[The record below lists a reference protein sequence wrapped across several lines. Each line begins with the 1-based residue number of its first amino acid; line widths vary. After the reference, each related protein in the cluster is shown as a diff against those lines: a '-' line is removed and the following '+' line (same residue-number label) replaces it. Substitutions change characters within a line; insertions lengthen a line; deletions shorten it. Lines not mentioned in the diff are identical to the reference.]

1 MIEPR
6 GTALTAGHFEPGARF
21 AYYAHI
27 VNSVSF
33 YLHSHHNAGPVD
45 PRIFGG
51 FLEHMGR
58 AVYEGVFDPSSRHAD
73 KFGCRIDVL
82 AALAELEFTVMRYP
96 GGNFVSNYH
105 WRDGVGPVETRP
117 IRRELAWGTIEPN
130 SFGTDEF
137 LGLCERTGWSPMFSV
152 NLGTGSPEEAAD
164 WVEYTNGA
172 LGTDITR
179 KRQSGG
185 NSVPTRVPLWCL
197 GNEMD
202 GPWQIG
208 HISAAEYGSKAR
220 QAAHMMKLVDPSIE
234 LVVSG
239 TSLPDNTTYLD
250 WDREALEAVGG
261 FADYVSTHRYLDNW
275 SNDTAAF
282 LTSGAAVDR
291 QIAEIDAVCRYVAGR
306 RRSGRRPF
314 IAFDEWNV
322 WYRTRNRSGTWAD
335 GAFPAHLV
343 EEVYDLQDALVCAQ
357 FLLSFIRNAHVV
369 KIANIAQIVNVIAP
383 VLTDGDNLLRQSIFE
398 ALSMFVG
405 RRHGISLHVG
415 YDGGQVPSPDFGAV
429 AMVDGA
435 AILDVNHELHVYA
448 VNRSVD
454 ETVELEINLAGAD
467 LEMLSM
473 DVLHHS
479 DPATQNTWE
488 APNAVKRVPGEMSN
502 GPRPVMKLPPHSF
515 TAATMSVS

>member
-1 MIEPR
+1 M
-6 GTALTAGHFEPGARF
+6 
-21 AYYAHI
+21 
-27 VNSVSF
+27 
-33 YLHSHHNAGPVD
+33 
-45 PRIFGG
+45 
-51 FLEHMGR
+51 
-58 AVYEGVFDPSSRHAD
+58 
-73 KFGCRIDVL
+73 
-82 AALAELEFTVMRYP
+82 
-96 GGNFVSNYH
+96 
-105 WRDGVGPVETRP
+105 
-117 IRRELAWGTIEPN
+117 
-130 SFGTDEF
+130 
-137 LGLCERTGWSPMFSV
+137 
-152 NLGTGSPEEAAD
+152 
-164 WVEYTNGA
+164 
-172 LGTDITR
+172 
-179 KRQSGG
+179 
-185 NSVPTRVPLWCL
+185 
-197 GNEMD
+197 
-202 GPWQIG
+202 
-208 HISAAEYGSKAR
+208 
-220 QAAHMMKLVDPSIE
+220 
-234 LVVSG
+234 
-239 TSLPDNTTYLD
+239 
-250 WDREALEAVGG
+250 
-261 FADYVSTHRYLDNW
+261 
-275 SNDTAAF
+275 
-282 LTSGAAVDR
+282 
-291 QIAEIDAVCRYVAGR
+291 CRYVAGR

>member
-1 MIEPR
+1 
-6 GTALTAGHFEPGARF
+6 
-21 AYYAHI
+21 
-27 VNSVSF
+27 V
-33 YLHSHHNAGPVD
+33 GPVD
-45 PRIFGG
+45 PRVFGG

-58 AVYEGVFDPSSRHAD
+58 AVYEGVFDPSSPHAD
-73 KFGCRIDVL
+73 EHGCRSDVL
-82 AALAELEFTVMRYP
+82 AALDELEFTVMRYP

-105 WRDGVGPVETRP
+105 WRDGVGPVENRP
-117 IRRELAWGTIEPN
+117 VRRELAWGTIEPN
-130 SFGTDEF
+130 TFGTNEF
-137 LGLCERTGWSPMFSV
+137 LGLCERSGWSPMFSV

-172 LGTDITR
+172 LETAITSG
-179 KRQSGG
+179 RQFDRAGAF
-185 NSVPTRVPLWCL
+185 PKVPLWCL

-208 HISAAEYGSKAR
+208 HLSSSEYGSKAR

-239 TSLPDNTTYLD
+239 TSLPDNPTYLD

-261 FADYVSTHRYLDNW
+261 FADYLSTHRYLDNW

-306 RRSGRRPF
+306 RRSRRRPF

-322 WYRTRNRSGTWAD
+322 WYRTRNKSGTSAD
-335 GAFPAHLV
+335 GVFPAHLV

-357 FLLSFIRNAHVV
+357 FLLSFIRNADVV

-383 VLTDGDNLLRQSIFE
+383 VVTEGDNLLRQTIFD

-405 RRHGISLHVG
+405 RRNGISLRVG
-415 YDGGQVPSPDFGAV
+415 YEGESVPSPDFGDV
-429 AMVDGA
+429 PMVDGA
-435 AILDVNHELHVYA
+435 AILDNKEELHIFA
-448 VNRSVD
+448 VNRSID
-454 ETVELEINLAGAD
+454 DTVELNVNLARAD
-467 LEMLSM
+467 LDVRSV

-488 APNAVKRVPGEMSN
+488 SPNAVRRVPGEMSS
-502 GPRPVMKLPPHSF
+502 GPTPMVKLPPHSF
-515 TAATMSVS
+515 VAATLGVS

>member
-1 MIEPR
+1 M
-6 GTALTAGHFEPGARF
+6 
-21 AYYAHI
+21 
-27 VNSVSF
+27 
-33 YLHSHHNAGPVD
+33 GPVD
-45 PRIFGG
+45 PRVFGG

-58 AVYEGVFDPSSRHAD
+58 AVYEGVFDPSSPHAD
-73 KFGCRIDVL
+73 EHGCRSDVL
-82 AALAELEFTVMRYP
+82 AALDELKFTVMRYP

-105 WRDGVGPVETRP
+105 WRDGVGPVENRP
-117 IRRELAWGTIEPN
+117 VRRELAWGTIEPN
-130 SFGTDEF
+130 TFGTNEF
-137 LGLCERTGWSPMFSV
+137 LGLCERSGWSPMFSV

-172 LGTDITR
+172 LETAITSG
-179 KRQSGG
+179 RQFDRAGAF
-185 NSVPTRVPLWCL
+185 PKVPLWCL

-208 HISAAEYGSKAR
+208 HLSSSEYGSKAR

-239 TSLPDNTTYLD
+239 TSLPDNPTYLD

-261 FADYVSTHRYLDNW
+261 FADYLSTHRYLDNW

-306 RRSGRRPF
+306 RRSRRRPF

-322 WYRTRNRSGTWAD
+322 WYRTRNKSGTSAD
-335 GAFPAHLV
+335 GVFPAHLV

-357 FLLSFIRNAHVV
+357 FLLSFIRNADVV

-383 VLTDGDNLLRQSIFE
+383 VVTEGDNLLRQTIFD

-405 RRHGISLHVG
+405 RRNGISLRVG
-415 YDGGQVPSPDFGAV
+415 YEGESVPSPDFADV
-429 AMVDGA
+429 PMVDGA
-435 AILDVNHELHVYA
+435 AILDNKEELHIFA
-448 VNRSVD
+448 VNRSID
-454 ETVELEINLAGAD
+454 DTVELNVNLARAD
-467 LEMLSM
+467 LDVRSV

-488 APNAVKRVPGEMSN
+488 SPNAVRRVPGEMSS
-502 GPRPVMKLPPHSF
+502 GPTPMVKLPPHSF
-515 TAATMSVS
+515 VAATLSVS

>member
-1 MIEPR
+1 
-6 GTALTAGHFEPGARF
+6 
-21 AYYAHI
+21 
-27 VNSVSF
+27 
-33 YLHSHHNAGPVD
+33 
-45 PRIFGG
+45 
-51 FLEHMGR
+51 MGR
-58 AVYEGVFDPSSRHAD
+58 AIYEGVFDPSSPHAD
-73 KFGCRIDVL
+73 EHGCRSDVL
-82 AALAELEFTVMRYP
+82 AALDELEFTVMRYP

-105 WRDGVGPVETRP
+105 WRDGVGPVENRP
-117 IRRELAWGTIEPN
+117 VRRELAWGTIEPN
-130 SFGTDEF
+130 TFGTNEF
-137 LGLCERTGWSPMFSV
+137 LGLCERSSWSPMFSV

-172 LGTDITR
+172 LETAITSG
-179 KRQSGG
+179 RQFDRAGAF
-185 NSVPTRVPLWCL
+185 PKVPLWCL

-208 HISAAEYGSKAR
+208 HLSSSEYGSKAR

-261 FADYVSTHRYLDNW
+261 FADYLSTHRYLDNW

-306 RRSGRRPF
+306 RRSRRRPF

-322 WYRTRNRSGTWAD
+322 WYRTRNKSGTSAD
-335 GAFPAHLV
+335 GVFPAHLV

-357 FLLSFIRNAHVV
+357 FLLSFIRNADVV

-383 VLTDGDNLLRQSIFE
+383 VVTEGDNLLRQTIFD

-405 RRHGISLHVG
+405 RRNGISLRVG
-415 YDGGQVPSPDFGAV
+415 YEGESVPSPDFGDV
-429 AMVDGA
+429 PMVDGA
-435 AILDVNHELHVYA
+435 AILDNKEELHIFA
-448 VNRSVD
+448 VNRSID
-454 ETVELEINLAGAD
+454 DTVELNVNLARAD
-467 LEMLSM
+467 LDVRSV

-488 APNAVKRVPGEMSN
+488 SPNAVRRVPGEMSS
-502 GPRPVMKLPPHSF
+502 GPTPMVKLPPHSF
-515 TAATMSVS
+515 VAATLSVS

>member
-1 MIEPR
+1 M
-6 GTALTAGHFEPGARF
+6 
-21 AYYAHI
+21 
-27 VNSVSF
+27 
-33 YLHSHHNAGPVD
+33 GPVD
-45 PRIFGG
+45 PRVFGG

-58 AVYEGVFDPSSRHAD
+58 AIYEGVFDPSSPHAD
-73 KFGCRIDVL
+73 EHGCRSDVL
-82 AALAELEFTVMRYP
+82 AALDELEFTVMRYP

-105 WRDGVGPVETRP
+105 WRDGVGPVENRP
-117 IRRELAWGTIEPN
+117 VRRELAWGTIEPN
-130 SFGTDEF
+130 TFGTNEF
-137 LGLCERTGWSPMFSV
+137 LGLCERSSWSPMFSV

-172 LGTDITR
+172 LETAITSG
-179 KRQSGG
+179 RQFDRAGAF
-185 NSVPTRVPLWCL
+185 PKVPLWCL

-208 HISAAEYGSKAR
+208 HLSSSEYGSKAR

-239 TSLPDNTTYLD
+239 TSLPDNPTYLD

-261 FADYVSTHRYLDNW
+261 FADYLSTHRYLDNW

-306 RRSGRRPF
+306 RRSRRRPF

-322 WYRTRNRSGTWAD
+322 WYRTRNKSGTSAD
-335 GAFPAHLV
+335 GVFPAHLV

-357 FLLSFIRNAHVV
+357 FLLSFIRNADVV

-383 VLTDGDNLLRQSIFE
+383 VVTEGDNLLRQTIFD

-405 RRHGISLHVG
+405 RRNGISLRVG
-415 YDGGQVPSPDFGAV
+415 YEGESVPSPDFGDV
-429 AMVDGA
+429 PMVDGA
-435 AILDVNHELHVYA
+435 AILDNKEELHIFA
-448 VNRSVD
+448 VNRSID
-454 ETVELEINLAGAD
+454 DTVELNVNLARAD
-467 LEMLSM
+467 LDVRSV

-488 APNAVKRVPGEMSN
+488 SPNAVRRVPGEMSS
-502 GPRPVMKLPPHSF
+502 GPTPMVKLPPHSF
-515 TAATMSVS
+515 VAATLSVS

>member
-1 MIEPR
+1 M
-6 GTALTAGHFEPGARF
+6 
-21 AYYAHI
+21 
-27 VNSVSF
+27 
-33 YLHSHHNAGPVD
+33 GPVD
-45 PRIFGG
+45 PRVFGG

-58 AVYEGVFDPSSRHAD
+58 AVYEGVFDPSSPHAD
-73 KFGCRIDVL
+73 EHGCRSDVL
-82 AALAELEFTVMRYP
+82 AALDELEFTVMRYP

-105 WRDGVGPVETRP
+105 WRDGVGPVENRP
-117 IRRELAWGTIEPN
+117 VRRELAWGTIEPN
-130 SFGTDEF
+130 TFGTNEF
-137 LGLCERTGWSPMFSV
+137 LGLCERSGWSPMFSV

-172 LGTDITR
+172 LETAITSG
-179 KRQSGG
+179 RQFDRAGAF
-185 NSVPTRVPLWCL
+185 PKVPLWCL

-208 HISAAEYGSKAR
+208 HLSSSEYGSKAR

-239 TSLPDNTTYLD
+239 TSLPDNPTYLD

-261 FADYVSTHRYLDNW
+261 FADYLSTHRYLDNW

-306 RRSGRRPF
+306 RRSRRRPF

-322 WYRTRNRSGTWAD
+322 WYRTRNKSGTSAD
-335 GAFPAHLV
+335 GVFPAHLV

-357 FLLSFIRNAHVV
+357 FLLSFIRNADVV

-383 VLTDGDNLLRQSIFE
+383 VVTEGDNLLRQTIFD

-405 RRHGISLHVG
+405 RRNGISLRVG
-415 YDGGQVPSPDFGAV
+415 YEGESVPSPDFGDV
-429 AMVDGA
+429 PMVDGA
-435 AILDVNHELHVYA
+435 AILDNKEELHIFA
-448 VNRSVD
+448 VNRSID
-454 ETVELEINLAGAD
+454 DTVELNVNLARAD
-467 LEMLSM
+467 LDVRSV

-488 APNAVKRVPGEMSN
+488 SPNAVRRVPGEMSS
-502 GPRPVMKLPPHSF
+502 GPTPMVKLPPHSF
-515 TAATMSVS
+515 VAATLSVS

>member
-1 MIEPR
+1 M
-6 GTALTAGHFEPGARF
+6 
-21 AYYAHI
+21 
-27 VNSVSF
+27 
-33 YLHSHHNAGPVD
+33 GPVD
-45 PRIFGG
+45 PRVFGG

-58 AVYEGVFDPSSRHAD
+58 AVYEGVFDPSSPHAD
-73 KFGCRIDVL
+73 EHGCRSDVL
-82 AALAELEFTVMRYP
+82 AALDELEFTVMRYP

-105 WRDGVGPVETRP
+105 WRDGVGPVENRP
-117 IRRELAWGTIEPN
+117 VRRELAWGTIEPN
-130 SFGTDEF
+130 TFGTNEF
-137 LGLCERTGWSPMFSV
+137 LGLCERSSWSPMFSV

-172 LGTDITR
+172 LETAITSG
-179 KRQSGG
+179 RQFDRAGAF
-185 NSVPTRVPLWCL
+185 PKVPLWCL

-208 HISAAEYGSKAR
+208 HLSSSEYGSKAR

-239 TSLPDNTTYLD
+239 TSLPDNPTYLD

-261 FADYVSTHRYLDNW
+261 FADYLSTHRYLDNW

-306 RRSGRRPF
+306 RRSRRRPF

-322 WYRTRNRSGTWAD
+322 WYRTRNKSGTSAD
-335 GAFPAHLV
+335 GVFPAHLV

-357 FLLSFIRNAHVV
+357 FLLSFIRNADVV

-383 VLTDGDNLLRQSIFE
+383 VVTEGDNLLRQTIFD

-405 RRHGISLHVG
+405 RRNGISLRVG
-415 YDGGQVPSPDFGAV
+415 YEGESVPSPDFGDV
-429 AMVDGA
+429 PMVDGA
-435 AILDVNHELHVYA
+435 AILDNKEELHIFA
-448 VNRSVD
+448 VNRSID
-454 ETVELEINLAGAD
+454 DTVELNVNLARAD
-467 LEMLSM
+467 LDVRSV

-488 APNAVKRVPGEMSN
+488 SPNAVRRVPGEMSS
-502 GPRPVMKLPPHSF
+502 GPTPMVKLPPHSF
-515 TAATMSVS
+515 VAATLSVS